1 MRTLEQLSNFVSR
14 YMAFFV
20 ILIAG
25 IALVQP
31 WTFKWT
37 VPWITI
43 LLGIVMFGMGM
54 TLRFEDFKL
63 VLQRPRDV
71 FIGTVAQFGIMPLLA
86 WGLAHAFS
94 LPPELAAGV
103 ILVGTC
109 PGGTSSNVMTYL
121 ARGHCSRADYDPAA
135 HALAGRSVD

>member
-43 LLGIVMFGMGM
+43 LLGIVMFGMGL
-54 TLRFEDFKL
+54 TLRARDFEEIVRRPAQ
-63 VLQRPRDV
+63 VLLGV
-71 FIGTVAQFGIMPLLA
+71 VAQFLIMPLLA
-86 WGLAHAFS
+86 VALVHVFALDPMVA
-94 LPPELAAGV
+94 LGV
-103 ILVGTC
+103 ILVGCC
-109 PGGTSSNVMTYL
+109 PGGTASRCWCWW
-121 ARGHCSRADYDPAA
+121 RGY
-135 HALAGRSVD
+135 